1 MKNYKINRTDPKET
15 PSPETIAKYKNFAQ
29 LSHEY
34 DRLVKPHK
42 VPIYKDKLMF
52 LVLLLIVLIAFI
64 LSELSSTSSDDAKDP
79 KSQDTVTV
87 NPNP

>member
-15 PSPETIAKYKNFAQ
+15 PSSETIAKYKNFAQ

-34 DRLVKPHK
+34 DRLVKRPK

-52 LVLLLIVLIAFI
+52 LVLLLIVLIAYI
-64 LSELSSTSSDDAKDP
+64 LSELNSSSSDATDSKT
-79 KSQDTVTV
+79 QDTLNVHAT
-87 NPNP
+87 P

>member
-15 PSPETIAKYKNFAQ
+15 PSSETIAKYKNFAQ

-34 DRLVKPHK
+34 DRLVKRPK

-52 LVLLLIVLIAFI
+52 LVLILIVLIAYI
-64 LSELSSTSSDDAKDP
+64 LSELSSTSSDDSKDP
-79 KSQDTVTV
+79 KTRDTITV
-87 NPNP
+87 HPNP